1 MHQFFTVGPRTG
13 HGNLRGASDIKKA
26 LLSGVIDQGLDAVA
40 TAALVSREGQKTR
53 QVWSGWSQAAASSGV
68 IVGDG
73 LDTNM
78 YDGEYEDVDVDFDQE
93 GEDEDVEV
101 DVDVNEEEHP
111 VEAVNGLPPWRNWY
125 AGGGAGMSV
134 ASGRQWTDEDLREAA
149 RKQAFR
155 AVPLLAILLLDPEI
169 SALRGLFM
177 SETHNGARTQA
188 LLCTRSLARVMY
200 MIHFL
205 ASIGDERG
213 TEAWGLMTAIVDA
226 IEATGLT
233 SMSRT
238 RILQGVLTTVIS
250 ENARGTL
257 VPAGHITQSQSN
269 QLLSAVCALLQLAQC
284 SYAAENADMLAT
296 ATFHDLDRFWA
307 QMHLHSNGRQVAK
320 GFKPMYEEE
329 FRRTAVC
336 MVIIASPTSRQ
347 VVDVD
352 GRSVPTRVIVSVSI
366 TLQIALKHWLI
377 SV

>member
-1 MHQFFTVGPRTG
+1 M
-13 HGNLRGASDIKKA
+13 
-26 LLSGVIDQGLDAVA
+26 
-40 TAALVSREGQKTR
+40 
-53 QVWSGWSQAAASSGV
+53 
-68 IVGDG
+68 GDG

-78 YDGEYEDVDVDFDQE
+78 YDGEEEDVDIDVYE
-93 GEDEDVEV
+93 GGLQDPAVEP
-101 DVDVNEEEHP
+101 EHP
-111 VEAVNGLPPWRNWY
+111 VEAVNGLPPWHVWY
-125 AGGGAGMSV
+125 AGGNGGMSV
-134 ASGRQWTDEDLREAA
+134 AAERQWTDEDLREAA
-149 RKQAFR
+149 RKQAIR

-188 LLCTRSLARVMY
+188 LLSTKSLARVMH
-200 MIHFL
+200 MIYWL
-205 ASIGDERG
+205 ASIGDARG

-238 RILQGVLTTVIS
+238 RILQGVLTIVLT

-257 VPAGHITQSQSN
+257 VPAHISQPESD
-269 QLLSAVCALLQLAQC
+269 QLVDAVCALLQLAQC
-284 SYAAENADMLAT
+284 SYAAENANMLAT

-320 GFKPMYEEE
+320 GFKPMYEQE
-329 FRRTAVC
+329 FRRTGVC

-347 VVDVD
+347 VADVD